1 MDQSTVARSGP
12 IRYATAERFR
22 RPELVDPHDA
32 GRPRDAICPQPP
44 SRLDPVMGPPRDEH
58 PQDEDCLHLAVA
70 SPAFDD
76 RARPVVV
83 WLHGGG
89 FSSGAGLLD
98 WYDGGKLAAEGDVV
112 VVGVNYRLGVLG
124 YLRLPGISDGNL
136 GLFDQLEALRWVRAN
151 IARFGGDPD
160 DVTVCGQSAG
170 ALSALQLLAM
180 PQGQGLLHRAVL
192 QSAPLLSLR
201 KTPEAA
207 VALGQRFAD
216 ALDDDPRT
224 AEPAAILAAQQA
236 VGSAH
241 AEQHGGLDLPFTPV
255 SDVDI
260 TEEPD
265 TSFRENVRGLDVLY
279 GWNLDDMSAFPD
291 HGPDHAAVTE
301 SLYGAPLRRFAE
313 HLVETGA
320 RVHSYRLDWRP
331 QGSPFGAT
339 HCVELPLLFGTRD
352 AWKDAPMLGNT
363 PWSEVEEFGAALRRA
378 WYTFARTGTPD
389 TADAQPWPVS
399 WSVSDR

>member
-1 MDQSTVARSGP
+1 MDESTIARSGP
-12 IRYATAERFR
+12 IRYATAERFQ
-22 RPELVDPHDA
+22 RPEPVDPHDA
-32 GRPRDAICPQPP
+32 GGPRDAICPQPP
-44 SRLDPVMGPPRDEH
+44 SRLDPVMGPPRDQR

-89 FSSGAGLLD
+89 FSSGAGLRD

-112 VVGVNYRLGVLG
+112 VVGVNYRLGALG
-124 YLRLPGISDGNL
+124 YLRLPGVSDGNL

-151 IARFGGDPD
+151 IARFGGNPD

-180 PQGQGLLHRAVL
+180 PQAQGLFHRVVL

-207 VALGQRFAD
+207 VALGRRFTD
-216 ALDDDPRT
+216 ALDDDPRAAGT
-224 AEPAAILAAQQA
+224 AAILAAQQA
-236 VGSAH
+236 VASAH

-255 SDVDI
+255 SDVDL
-260 TEEPD
+260 TEDPD
-265 TSFRENVRGLDVLY
+265 AAFRENVRGLDVLY
-279 GWNLDDMSAFPD
+279 GWNLDDMSAFLDRGTD
-291 HGPDHAAVTE
+291 HVAATE
-301 SLYGAPLRRFAE
+301 NFYGTALRPFAAGLAE
-313 HLVETGA
+313 AGA

-331 QGSPFGAT
+331 EGSPFGAT

-352 AWKDAPMLGNT
+352 AWQDAPMLGST
-363 PWSEVEEFGAALRRA
+363 PWSEVEAFGAAVRRA
-378 WYTFARTGTPD
+378 WCTFARTGTPD

-399 WSVSDR
+399 WSVSER

>member
-1 MDQSTVARSGP
+1 MDESTIARSGP
-12 IRYATAERFR
+12 IRYATAERFQ
-22 RPELVDPHDA
+22 RPEPVDLHDA

-44 SRLDPVMGPPRDEH
+44 SRLDPVMGPPRDQR

-89 FSSGAGLLD
+89 FSSGAGLRD

-112 VVGVNYRLGVLG
+112 VVGVNYRLGAFG

-136 GLFDQLEALRWVRAN
+136 GLFDQLEALRWARSNV
-151 IARFGGDPD
+151 ARFGGNPD

-180 PQGQGLLHRAVL
+180 PQAQGLFHRAVL

-201 KTPEAA
+201 KTPETA
-207 VALGQRFAD
+207 VALGRRFAD

-224 AEPAAILAAQQA
+224 AGTAAILAAQQA
-236 VGSAH
+236 VASAH

-255 SDVDI
+255 SDVDL
-260 TEEPD
+260 TEDPD
-265 TSFRENVRGLDVLY
+265 AAFRENVSGLDVLY
-279 GWNLDDMSAFPD
+279 GWNLDDMSAFLDRGTD
-291 HGPDHAAVTE
+291 HVAATE
-301 SLYGAPLRRFAE
+301 NLYGTALRPFAAGLAE
-313 HLVETGA
+313 AGA

-331 QGSPFGAT
+331 EGSPFGAT

-352 AWKDAPMLGNT
+352 AWQDAPMLGST
-363 PWSEVEEFGAALRRA
+363 PWSEIEAFGAALRRA
-378 WYTFARTGTPD
+378 WCTFARTGTPD
-389 TADAQPWPVS
+389 TADAQPWPVN
-399 WSVSDR
+399 WSVSER